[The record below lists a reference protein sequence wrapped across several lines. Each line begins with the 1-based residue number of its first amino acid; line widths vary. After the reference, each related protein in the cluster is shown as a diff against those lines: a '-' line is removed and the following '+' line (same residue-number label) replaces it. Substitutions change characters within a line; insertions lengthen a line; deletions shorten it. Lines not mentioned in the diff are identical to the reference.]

1 MVDLQNDFCESC
13 AKAVAKEKVCIETH
27 SLYTAPLQRYGGLET
42 MKLYRFL
49 LELYPNMALYLPLAA
64 HIVAV
69 YMQFERVSAAHR
81 WITITPRKKHVELLK
96 RFANLFFLIRE
107 EWPVADAGI

>member
-49 LELYPNMALYLPLAA
+49 LELSQHGLLFALGCSHSCCL
-64 HIVAV
+64 HAV
-69 YMQFERVSAAHR
+69 
-81 WITITPRKKHVELLK
+81 
-96 RFANLFFLIRE
+96 
-107 EWPVADAGI
+107 